1 MSGANRTTH
10 ICIDISSSS
19 GQDLSG
25 TKIPNP
31 QTPNLKTWTL
41 DHEPS
46 FSLTR
51 PLSLPLPRFLF
62 GISVSLSPALSFTHS
77 LFLSHPFSPSFSL
90 SLSLFLALSL
100 SPSPSL
106 SMYLTPPPLPPCLS
120 MLTKHGF
127 SQSLHLPL
135 PLSFSLRPFSLSLT
149 HFDDEP

>member
-1 MSGANRTTH
+1 MSGANRTMH
-10 ICIDISSSS
+10 ICIGISSSS
-19 GQDLSG
+19 GQDLPG

-31 QTPNLKTWTL
+31 RTPNLKTWTL

-51 PLSLPLPRFLF
+51 PLSLSHFLAF
-62 GISVSLSPALSFTHS
+62 SSDS
-77 LFLSHPFSPSFSL
+77 LFLSLLLSLSHSLSFSLILSRSLSL
-90 SLSLFLALSL
+90 SLSLFPALSL

-106 SMYLTPPPLPPCLS
+106 SMYLPPPPLPPCLS
-120 MLTKHGF
+120 MLTNHCF

-149 HFDDEP
+149 HFVDEP